1 MNNFICEIKD
11 CNNEAV
17 YLTTTESKMIEI
29 CKDHW
34 NEKYKK

>member
-1 MNNFICEIKD
+1 MGSSICEID
-11 CNNEAV
+11 GCNKEAK

-34 NEKYKK
+34 NEKYKN

>member
-1 MNNFICEIKD
+1 MALGICEID
-11 CNNEAV
+11 NCNQEAK

-34 NEKYKK
+34 NEKYKN